1 MSTSTKRVSEIQA
14 DYHKSVAAVI
24 RSESEELLVFAHF
37 GDFTPNR
44 NEHIIEAVSCT
55 DLGKVGNA
63 RQTMKRVVTVLV
75 EMLQNISIHGERDR
89 LQKMNA
95 YVIIAKGKDYFKIC
109 TGNMLNVNQAKVLM
123 PRIEMLVDYD
133 KLDFKSE
140 IRHKLLHDEL
150 SKKGGAGLG
159 LLTIAKKA
167 EKGWNYNFSVMPD
180 DMAYFQMCVSVP
192 TVDK

>member
-1 MSTSTKRVSEIQA
+1 MATSTKRVTDIQA
-14 DYHKSVAAVI
+14 DYHKSISSVI
-24 RSESEELLVFAHF
+24 RPESAELLVFPHF
-37 GDFTPNR
+37 GDFTSNR
-44 NEHIIEAVSCT
+44 NEHITEAVSCT
-55 DLGKVGNA
+55 DLGKSGNT

-89 LQKMNA
+89 SEKMNA

-109 TGNMLNVNQAKVLM
+109 TGNMLGVNHAKELM
-123 PRIEMLVDYD
+123 PRVELLVDYD

-167 EKGWNYNFSVMPD
+167 EKGWGYTFSVMPD

>member
-1 MSTSTKRVSEIQA
+1 MSTSTKRVTDIQA
-14 DYHKSVAAVI
+14 DYHQSVSSVI
-24 RSESEELLVFAHF
+24 RPESDELLVFAHF

-44 NEHIIEAVSCT
+44 NDHIIEAVSCT
-55 DLGKVGNA
+55 DLGKVGNT

-75 EMLQNISIHGERDR
+75 EMLQNMSIHGERDR
-89 LQKMNA
+89 YQKMNA

-109 TGNMLNVNQAKVLM
+109 TGNMLDVNQAKVLM
-123 PRIEMLVDYD
+123 SRIELLVDYD

-140 IRHKLLHDEL
+140 IRHKLLNDEL

-167 EKGWNYNFSVMPD
+167 EKGWGYTFSVMPD
-180 DMAYFQMCVSVP
+180 EMAYFQMCVSVP
-192 TVDK
+192 TVEK